1 MHIHV
6 KIVLGN
12 RNHITSFHQ
21 VVVI

>member
-12 RNHITSFHQ
+12 RNHIASFHQ